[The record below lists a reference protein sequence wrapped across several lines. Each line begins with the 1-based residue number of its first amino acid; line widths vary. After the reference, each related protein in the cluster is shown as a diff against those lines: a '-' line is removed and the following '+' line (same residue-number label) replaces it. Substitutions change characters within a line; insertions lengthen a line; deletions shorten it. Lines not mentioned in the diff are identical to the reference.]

1 MAGAPVVRRAWYPH
15 LPTPPGPRRFRSL
28 IPSYIRDSS
37 IAVIA
42 YDISSACP
50 MGAGGHAS
58 RTHRVPSFPPGRAS
72 FDNTS
77 QWIQD
82 VRDERGSD
90 VIIMLVGNKSD
101 LGSDRKVS
109 VADGQKR
116 AESLGVLFA
125 EASAKQGHNI
135 KSMFKTLAMALPAP
149 GSVAAPSDS
158 QLIDVKLNPST
169 GNAAAATDS
178 SGNCAC

>member
-1 MAGAPVVRRAWYPH
+1 M
-15 LPTPPGPRRFRSL
+15 S
-28 IPSYIRDSS
+28 
-37 IAVIA
+37 
-42 YDISSACP
+42 
-50 MGAGGHAS
+50 AGGHAS
-58 RTHRVPSFPPGRAS
+58 RTHRAPSLPPGRAS